1 MKTTKLTASEIKKL
15 KEDKKKLLTTN
26 TVVNK

>member
-15 KEDKKKLLTTN
+15 KEDKKKVLSTN
-26 TVVNK
+26 NVVRK